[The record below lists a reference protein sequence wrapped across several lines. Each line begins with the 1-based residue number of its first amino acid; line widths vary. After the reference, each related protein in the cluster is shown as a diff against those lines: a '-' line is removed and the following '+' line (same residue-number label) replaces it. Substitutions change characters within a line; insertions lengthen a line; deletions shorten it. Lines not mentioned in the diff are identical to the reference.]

1 MDEHLDTPA
10 VSGAQAA
17 SICATIVS
25 ARGAQCITTKTD
37 LLQCFNTDRFFW
49 LDIVGSDQT
58 ARAIFLHEL
67 SLKEADSLWV
77 QRFGQTGRMTIRQ
90 GVLRAATWLSEASGN
105 LSEIHLLGSVKFILT
120 VWDGNAKALDDIRMR
135 YAERAEELEK
145 SPYQAAAIVL
155 QLLLGTIDRTTSEL
169 DLRLQEVREQLEQDT
184 TAVDLKTLS
193 GHLRKLRSA
202 WSAMDHYGSAVRSA
216 IIGIEGLPEIDHQG
230 AAELNEYADQVD
242 DIGHRL
248 RERYQWGADIRQD
261 YATATAQRQS
271 EQINRLTLV
280 SLVFLPI
287 TFLTGFFGMNFNWM
301 IDTLGSPGAFFG
313 LGVLLPM
320 ACILATLAW
329 FKRRGLLLPK
339 RRGARRALRNSRS
352 RA

>member
-17 SICATIVS
+17 SIYATIVS
-25 ARGAQCITTKTD
+25 ARGAQRITTKTD
-37 LLQCFNTDRFFW
+37 LLQYFNTDRFFW
-49 LDIVGSDQT
+49 LDVVGSDQT
-58 ARAIFLHEL
+58 ARAVFLHEL
-67 SLKEADSLWV
+67 GLREADSVWGH
-77 QRFGQTGRMTIRQ
+77 RFGQTGRMTIRH
-90 GVLRAATWLSEASGN
+90 GVLRAATWVSEAPGN
-105 LSEIHLLGSVKFILT
+105 LSEIHLLGSIKFILT
-120 VWDGNAKALDDIRMR
+120 VWDGNASALDDIRMR

-155 QLLLGTIDRTTSEL
+155 QLLLGTIDRATSEL
-169 DLRLQEVREQLEQDT
+169 DLRLQELREQLEP
-184 TAVDLKTLS
+184 AVDLKTLR

-202 WSAMDHYGSAVRSA
+202 WSAIDRYSGAVRSA
-216 IIGIEGLPEIDHQG
+216 MIGIEGLPEIDHQG

-248 RERYQWGADIRQD
+248 RERYQWGADILQD
-261 YATATAQRQS
+261 YATATAQHQS

-287 TFLTGFFGMNFNWM
+287 TFMTGFFGMNFNWM
-301 IDTLGSPGAFFG
+301 IDTLGSPGAFFC

-320 ACILATLAW
+320 ACVLATLVW

-339 RRGARRALRNSRS
+339 RRGGRRALRNSRS